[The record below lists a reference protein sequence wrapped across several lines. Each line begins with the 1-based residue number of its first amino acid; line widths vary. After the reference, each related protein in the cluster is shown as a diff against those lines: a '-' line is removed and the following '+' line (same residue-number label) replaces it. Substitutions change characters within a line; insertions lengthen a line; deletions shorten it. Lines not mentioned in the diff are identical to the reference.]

1 MTAEIAI
8 LNKSGIVL
16 ASDSASTIGDNKVYN
31 SARKLFTLSSNHSV
45 GIMVYGNGEF
55 MQTPWDIVIGEY
67 RKSIGNI
74 KQSKLEDYASSFIEY
89 LKTNEFLKNK
99 EIQDNY
105 IYAFINKVTTFVFSS
120 TEESVNF
127 LISQGQTVG
136 SDVLIPLLREEIKNI
151 KNQFNEAYVL
161 ELDLEDFKERY
172 YAVFLEILY
181 NISAI
186 DEVSEAISSDL
197 FDLIYFTLIRDNLF
211 LSSTG
216 IVIAGYGEDEI
227 FPSLSSFRI
236 YSFIMDEFKYSLHQ
250 QARVGQ
256 GSNELKS
263 TIIPFAQD
271 DVVNTVVQGIDP
283 KLSQFLVDQSAV
295 FDGLDKEKYNR
306 IINNLSEIQR
316 KVYIEPMLDMIA
328 LLPVEET
335 SVIAE
340 TLMNLTSFKRKYSTS
355 VETVGGPI
363 DVLAITPSEGPIWV
377 KRKHYF
383 NLDDNLGYKLRR
395 NSNG

>member
-89 LKTNEFLKNK
+89 LKTNDFLKNK

-283 KLSQFLVDQSAV
+283 QLSQFLVDQSAV

-355 VETVGGPI
+355 VETLGGPI

>member
-89 LKTNEFLKNK
+89 LKTNDFLKNK

-283 KLSQFLVDQSAV
+283 HLSQFLVDQSAV

>member
-45 GIMVYGNGEF
+45 GITVYGNGEF

-89 LKTNEFLKNK
+89 LKTNDFLKNK

-120 TEESVNF
+120 TEEPVNF

-283 KLSQFLVDQSAV
+283 QLSQFLVDQSAV

-363 DVLAITPSEGPIWV
+363 DVLAITPSESPIWV

>member
-45 GIMVYGNGEF
+45 GIMVYGSGEF

-89 LKTNEFLKNK
+89 LKTNDFLKNK

-161 ELDLEDFKERY
+161 ELDLEEFKGRY
-172 YAVFLEILY
+172 YAIFLEILY

-186 DEVSEAISSDL
+186 DEVSEGISSDL

-250 QARVGQ
+250 KARVGQ

-283 KLSQFLVDQSAV
+283 QLSQFLVDQSAV

>member
-45 GIMVYGNGEF
+45 GIMVYGSGEF

-89 LKTNEFLKNK
+89 LKTNDFLKNK

-161 ELDLEDFKERY
+161 ELDLEEFKGRY
-172 YAVFLEILY
+172 YAIFLEILY

-250 QARVGQ
+250 KARVGQ

-283 KLSQFLVDQSAV
+283 QLSQFLVDQSAV

>member
-45 GIMVYGNGEF
+45 GIMVYGSGEF

-89 LKTNEFLKNK
+89 LKTNDFLKNK

-161 ELDLEDFKERY
+161 ELDLEEFKGRY
-172 YAVFLEILY
+172 YAIFLEILY

-283 KLSQFLVDQSAV
+283 QLSQFLVDQSAV

>member
-31 SARKLFTLSSNHSV
+31 SARKLFTLNSNHSV

-89 LKTNEFLKNK
+89 LKTNDFLKNN
-99 EIQDNY
+99 EIQNNY

-136 SDVLIPLLREEIKNI
+136 SDVLIPLLKEEINNL
-151 KNQFNEAYVL
+151 KNQFSEAYIL
-161 ELDLEDFKERY
+161 ELDFEKFKERY
-172 YAVFLEILY
+172 YTAFLEILF

-186 DEVSEAISSDL
+186 VEVSEAISSDL
-197 FDLIYFTLIRDNLF
+197 FDLIYYTLIRDNLF

-250 QARVGQ
+250 QAKVGQ

-283 KLSQFLVDQSAV
+283 NLSQFLVDQSAV
-295 FDGLDKEKYNR
+295 FDGLNKEKYNN

>member
-89 LKTNEFLKNK
+89 LKTNDFLKNK

-283 KLSQFLVDQSAV
+283 QLSQFLVDQSAV